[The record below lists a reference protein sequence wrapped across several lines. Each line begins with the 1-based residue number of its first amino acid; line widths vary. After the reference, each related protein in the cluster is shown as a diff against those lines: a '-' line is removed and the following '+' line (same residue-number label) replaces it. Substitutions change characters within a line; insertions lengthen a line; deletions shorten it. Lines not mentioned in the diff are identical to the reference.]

1 MNKIWQTTLCVG
13 IALTVSTATVQAQ
26 TFPVDDSRSQVFSGT
41 VAMQW
46 RDFVP
51 KPYASALLIGQFTVA
66 VHLDVAAWQGRYAK
80 IYQRLP
86 AQPNSPIIAR
96 WQSQGRLL
104 SGEVRSGERG
114 LVYQG
119 PINSTSLQD
128 TLVVF
133 IEADGDRL
141 TREQALEFS
150 FEIELESP

>member
-1 MNKIWQTTLCVG
+1 MNTRRLSMLCVSV
-13 IALTVSTATVQAQ
+13 ALTVCAAVQAQ
-26 TFPVDDSRSQVFSGT
+26 TFPIDDSRSQVFGAT

-46 RDFVP
+46 RDFIP
-51 KPYASALLIGQFTVA
+51 KPSSASLLIGQFTVA
-66 VHLDVAAWQGRYAK
+66 VHLDVAAWQGRYARV
-80 IYQRLP
+80 YQRLP

-104 SGEVRSGERG
+104 SGAVRSGERG

-119 PINSTSLQD
+119 QINSTSLQD
-128 TLVVF
+128 TFVVF